1 MRNTM
6 RRDSHDTEALQLGS
20 IIDIDSIIITNHA
33 RDRLSERWDSSGNI
47 DSILYGAL
55 KEGYVE
61 TQNGTIIQKINGSKE
76 ASIEVY
82 ISDDHDLGLSRLVLI
97 EKDDAYILVTIYPI
111 EHRLLPNTISEE
123 FDANWYF
130 DQW

>member
-1 MRNTM
+1 MRNIM
-6 RRDSHDTEALQLGS
+6 RTDSNDTCAQQLDS

-47 DSILYGAL
+47 DSILYDAL
-55 KEGYVE
+55 REGIVE
-61 TQNGTIIQKINGSKE
+61 TQNGTIIQRINGSKG

-82 ISDDHDLGLSRLVLI
+82 ISNEHNLGLSRLVLI
-97 EKDDAYILVTIYPI
+97 EKDDGYILVTIYPV
-111 EHRLLPNTISEE
+111 ERSYLPNSISEE
-123 FDANWYF
+123 FDRDWYI